1 MLQCCKDEEEEEI
14 PDPLDPHQR
23 RPVVVVVPPVERTP
37 LLGANGI
44 DDETGRE
51 FLPRIRS
58 ELKPE
63 ASEEDVE
70 KAKKEAL
77 MILAG
82 MPQVHLITVAK
93 AALILCSYIRTSYMI
108 R

>member
-1 MLQCCKDEEEEEI
+1 M
-14 PDPLDPHQR
+14 
-23 RPVVVVVPPVERTP
+23 VVPPVERTP

-82 MPQVHLITVAK
+82 MPQVHLGYCGK
-93 AALILCSYIRTSYMI
+93 SCPDFMFLYQNQPHDQMSYRFDDME
-108 R
+108 